1 MSAIKSKKNFIAL
14 AIAICL
20 VLIITPIAGVYFFLK
35 NDPDRLLKSYLHNV
49 GKETGLKI
57 NFDDVNVN
65 FFPLPSLSLSNAEI
79 NGPGLSF
86 TAGWLSVRPSFL
98 ELFQGNF
105 APASILLLRPRLEAS
120 LPLPLHAKRHRDWLA
135 NLSSNNAEN
144 VSFSGSFRS
153 FVRQGCL
160 LEIKQGEIR
169 LVDPDNASIN
179 MVGVECGLD
188 IYPDSVS
195 GSFNFVALNLRRE
208 GRLLFGIERCEV
220 SGESGLNNPLS
231 ESRIDTRL
239 QLRYPGVVSHALLAL
254 EFEGSPT
261 GWDAKIDLN
270 GNLDL
275 GKNGLPAAISGRL
288 IGLADSGEIAIRGFQ
303 LRLDRDNGQLNASM
317 AIPSKT
323 RGFELSGT
331 LQLARFSLT
340 RWLGFARNLMPG
352 LAIAL
357 DNITDGSLDFIL
369 TSGGLIVPRIRAC
382 STGSCFTG
390 SGSVKSFAKPDVVLD
405 LQTDFVDLGKAIP
418 EAVGEFPNAPR
429 FSHEPLTPYPGKPT
443 NPGETGIDYNINLA
457 SQKVKY
463 APLKFSNGKVR
474 ITQGKTDKL
483 NRLEDVLIYGD
494 GDGYGGKFKGL
505 CILGGAKHLPMAI
518 TASAR
523 DVQARALSR
532 DLPVVPV
539 QGGRLK
545 ADADVRSEGKKLDV
559 FLSHLRGKLAASGE
573 KAVLNFEGKSL
584 ELESLALNTQ
594 LKKAAFKQ
602 KSLGLD
608 AKWQASLDGPG
619 IDGKLDL
626 DGMLWF
632 GGNSRSAVFQNVPGK
647 INISLDEKTGKI
659 KGGLKADITGNF
671 SSRANQLEV
680 KKASVSVSG
689 LNITGN
695 FDLDYGKNMAWKGD
709 LKTETSNLP
718 GDLQKLFGKSVKL
731 PENLHHFSLE
741 SRFSGKQDVL
751 TLSQIKSRLG
761 PISIAGKLGI
771 DYAKKTPAF
780 NFDLQAD
787 KVDFA
792 QFENSKKPAN
802 RNARWD
808 FSSLRSFNADGKLE
822 IANLAIFGTRFQKCS
837 IPLALENAKLRAGPC
852 TAIFYGANLSL
863 GARADFSK
871 GISFNTNLEVLAFDI
886 ARVARD
892 HKMKSLLTGDA
903 SVKADMK
910 AHLTGP
916 GQIPGALDGAWSIR
930 LKNGSWQKM
939 GKDGKLGKPTR
950 ISLAEASG
958 TMNKGV
964 ARTNN
969 FYLQNNNLKVKGGGW
984 INLTNQKLDCNFNVD
999 MKGLPNFPLH
1009 LYGTLDKTQTSI
1021 GAGKMVMNAL
1031 GGITSG
1037 LVDIFGGLV
1046 EGTLNIFR

>member
-1 MSAIKSKKNFIAL
+1 MSAIKSKKKFISL
-14 AIAICL
+14 TIAICL
-20 VLIITPIAGVYFFLK
+20 VIIIAPIAGAYFFLK
-35 NDPDRLLKSYLHNV
+35 NDPDSLLKGYLQNV
-49 GKETGLKI
+49 EKETGLKI

-79 NGPGLSF
+79 MGPDLSF
-86 TAGWLSVRPSFL
+86 TAGWLLVRPSFL

-105 APASILLLRPRLEAS
+105 APANILLLRPRLEAR
-120 LPLPLHAKRHRDWLA
+120 LPLALSDKRYRDWLG
-135 NLSSNNAEN
+135 NMFKNNAE
-144 VSFSGSFRS
+144 SASISESLRPFI
-153 FVRQGCL
+153 RQGCL

-169 LVDPDNASIN
+169 LADPDNASIN
-179 MVGVECGLD
+179 MVGVECALD
-188 IYPDSVS
+188 VYPDSIS
-195 GSFNFVALNLRRE
+195 GSFNFVTLNLRKQD
-208 GRLLFGIERCEV
+208 RLLFSIERCEI
-220 SGESGLNNPLS
+220 SGESDLNNPLE

-239 QLRYPGVVSHALLAL
+239 QLRYPGVISHALLAL

-275 GKNGLPAAISGRL
+275 GKNGLPAALSGRL
-288 IGLADSGEIAIRGFQ
+288 VGLADSGEIAIRGIQ
-303 LRLDRDNGQLNASM
+303 LQLDRDNGQLNASM
-317 AIPSKT
+317 VIPSKT

-331 LQLARFSLT
+331 LQLVRLSLT
-340 RWLGFARNLMPG
+340 QWLGFARNLMPG

-369 TSGGLIVPRIRAC
+369 TSSGLIVPRIRAC
-382 STGSCFTG
+382 STGSCFAG
-390 SGSVKSFAKPDVVLD
+390 SGSVKSFAEPDVVLD

-418 EAVGEFPNAPR
+418 EAVGEFPAAPK

-443 NPGETGIDYNINLA
+443 PPGETGIDYNINLA

-463 APLKFSNGKVR
+463 GPLKLDNGKVR
-474 ITQGKTDKL
+474 ITQGKTDKQ

-494 GDGYGGKFKGL
+494 GDGYGGTFKGL

-523 DVQARALSR
+523 NVLAKTLSR
-532 DLPVVPV
+532 DLPVVPL

-545 ADADVRSEGKKLDV
+545 ADAEVYSEGKKLDV
-559 FLSHLRGKLAASGE
+559 FLSHLHGKLTASGE
-573 KAVLNFEGKSL
+573 KPVLNFEGKRL
-584 ELESLALNTQ
+584 DLESLALNTQ
-594 LKKAAFKQ
+594 IKKAAFRQ

-632 GGNSRSAVFQNVPGK
+632 GGNSKSADFQNVPGK
-647 INISLDEKTGKI
+647 ITLSLDEKTGKI
-659 KGGLKADITGNF
+659 KGGLKADISGNF
-671 SSRANQLEV
+671 SSRPNQLKV
-680 KKASVSVSG
+680 KNANVSVSG
-689 LNITGN
+689 LNISGN
-695 FDLDYGKNMAWKGD
+695 LDLDYGKNLAWKGN
-709 LKTETSNLP
+709 LKTSTTNLP
-718 GDLQKLFGKSVKL
+718 QNLQKFLGKSVNM
-731 PENLHHFSLE
+731 PENLHHFAIE
-741 SRFSGKQDVL
+741 SQFSGKPDIL
-751 TLSQIKSRLG
+751 TLTQIKSRLG
-761 PISIAGKLGI
+761 PISIAGKLNI
-771 DYAKKTPAF
+771 DYAKKTPAYK
-780 NFDLQAD
+780 FDLLAD
-787 KVDFA
+787 KIDFA
-792 QFENSKKPAN
+792 LFESRKKTAG
-802 RNARWD
+802 RNVRWD
-808 FSSLRSFNADGKLE
+808 FSPLRSFNADGKLE
-822 IANLAIFGTRFQKCS
+822 IANLTVFGTRFQKCS
-837 IPLALENAKLRAGPC
+837 IPLVLENAKLKAGPC

-871 GISFNTNLEVLAFDI
+871 GIAFNTNLEVLAFDI

-939 GKDGKLGKPTR
+939 GKDGKLGKPTK
-950 ISLAEASG
+950 ISLAEATG
-958 TMNKGV
+958 TMSKGV

-969 FYLQNNNLKVKGGGW
+969 FYMQNNSLKVKGGGW

-1037 LVDIFGGLV
+1037 LVDIFGGVV